1 MQEHRSC
8 ARLLPY
14 ANRLDTCS
22 SEQGEV
28 RLELRFVSLFS
39 EDRDVVSCFT
49 RQCRVTSLSLMVMQQ
64 SCERLRHVVR
74 AAEGQQSNGSP
85 AHSKPPPQS
94 DDGSGQQRERSR
106 VVELRCVQSVIL
118 GPCRRT
124 SGRQAPILRLAWT
137 NRILYRNRGSAA
149 LPGRPQRATLFP
161 SLPWRPQCTRSPGC
175 LPETPPPPPWALEAA
190 TTGQCVQWSRPCR
203 FVGG

>member
-1 MQEHRSC
+1 
-8 ARLLPY
+8 
-14 ANRLDTCS
+14 
-22 SEQGEV
+22 
-28 RLELRFVSLFS
+28 
-39 EDRDVVSCFT
+39 
-49 RQCRVTSLSLMVMQQ
+49 MQQ

-106 VVELRCVQSVIL
+106 VVGLRCVQSVIL

-161 SLPWRPQCTRSPGC
+161 SLPWCPQCTRSPGC
-175 LPETPPPPPWALEAA
+175 LPETPPFGHWKPPRLASVCNGQGPAASSAARHELVREHTEGDSLPWASVTERRA
-190 TTGQCVQWSRPCR
+190 GSSP
-203 FVGG
+203 